1 MGIEDLEK
9 NDRVISFK
17 QNLAIQE
24 LVDELRDKNTDP
36 IKFRKGLNKL
46 GRYMGYE
53 LSKTFDYKVI
63 DIDTPVCPTKGVRIS
78 DKDNLVMINI
88 LRAAIP
94 FIEGFYKV
102 FPKARAGIISAWRG
116 PAPESRIS
124 VEYVKVPKTTKDDI
138 IMIGDPMLATGHTIS
153 RIIDEVKSRGEYKRI
168 IVVAVISAPEGIREI
183 LVKHNDV
190 EVVTAVIDEKLNEK
204 NYIVPGLGDAGDRC
218 FGEPIKK

>member
-1 MGIEDLEK
+1 MGIDDLK
-9 NDRVISFK
+9 NDKRVISFE

-53 LSKTFDYKVI
+53 LSKTFDYKKI
-63 DIDTPVCPTKGVRIS
+63 DIETPVSPTKGVRIS
-78 DKDNLVMINI
+78 DKDNIVMINI

-116 PAPESRIS
+116 PAPESKIS
-124 VEYVKVPKTTKDDI
+124 VEYVKVPKTSKNDI
-138 IMIGDPMLATGHTIS
+138 IIIGDPMLATGHTIS
-153 RIIDEVKSRGEYKRI
+153 RIIDEVKTRGSFKRI

-183 LVKHNDV
+183 LSKHQDV
-190 EVVTAVIDEKLNEK
+190 EVVSAVIDEKLNEK

-218 FGEPIKK
+218 FGEPIKP

>member
-1 MGIEDLEK
+1 MNREEIEK

-24 LVDELRDKNTDP
+24 IVDELRNINTDP

-53 LSKTFDYKVI
+53 LSKTFDYEEI
-63 DIDTPVCPTKGVRIS
+63 EIDTPLCTTRGVRIS
-78 DKDNLVMINI
+78 DKGNIVMINI

-94 FIEGFYKV
+94 FIEGFYKI
-102 FPKARAGIISAWRG
+102 FPYARAGIISAWRG
-116 PAPESRIS
+116 PPPESEIT
-124 VEYVKVPKTTKDDI
+124 VEYVKLPKTEKNDVI
-138 IMIGDPMLATGHTIS
+138 IIGDPMLATGHTIS
-153 RIIDEVKSRGEYKRI
+153 RIIEEIKRRGKYKRI
-168 IVVAVISAPEGIREI
+168 IVVAVISAPEGIGEV
-183 LVKHNDV
+183 LSNHDDV

-218 FGEPIKK
+218 FGEPSI

>member
-1 MGIEDLEK
+1 MGMKDLE
-9 NDRVISFK
+9 NDKRVISFK

-24 LVDELRDKNTDP
+24 LVDELRDKDTDP

-53 LSKTFDYKVI
+53 LSKTFDYKMV
-63 DIDTPVCPTKGVRIS
+63 DIDTPVSPTKAVKIT
-78 DKDNLVMINI
+78 DKDNIVMINI

-116 PAPESRIS
+116 PAPESKIS
-124 VEYVKVPKTTKDDI
+124 VEYVKVPKTTKKDI
-138 IMIGDPMLATGHTIS
+138 IIIGDPMLATGHTIC
-153 RIIDEVKSRGEYKRI
+153 RIIEEVKKRGPYKRI
-168 IVVAVISAPEGIREI
+168 LVVAVISAPEGVREI
-183 LVKHNDV
+183 LSKHPDV
-190 EVVTAVIDEKLNEK
+190 EVVSAVIDEKLNTK

-218 FGEPIKK
+218 FGEPIKL